1 MLSHLNNEEFFNAG
15 VSQEKNLI
23 NISKI
28 PKIYHYFYDYFLTT
42 LNFQFEI
49 RYNDYIDNGTINK
62 NYVESDRFSENEPEK
77 GIYKSLKGRGFDL
90 RSVASVDQEK
100 TLHDFEFNSMNT
112 VD

>member
-1 MLSHLNNEEFFNAG
+1 MT
-15 VSQEKNLI
+15 I
-23 NISKI
+23 
-28 PKIYHYFYDYFLTT
+28 

-112 VD
+112 VDWLTIETS